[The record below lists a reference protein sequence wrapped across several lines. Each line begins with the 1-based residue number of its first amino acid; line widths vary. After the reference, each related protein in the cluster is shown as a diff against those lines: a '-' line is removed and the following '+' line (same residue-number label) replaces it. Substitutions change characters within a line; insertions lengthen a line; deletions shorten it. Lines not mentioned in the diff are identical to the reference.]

1 MLSFSNF
8 KERGI
13 FDLDHTI
20 IDSSHRQLTMADGS
34 LDLQHWR
41 ANNTREKILAD
52 SLLPLADHWRSLKA
66 KGTEIVICTARVMG
80 EHDLEFLAKNGL
92 EYDALLSRPI
102 GNNSPDS
109 LLKYGMLRDYAN
121 SLGKSWA
128 NFCARSIMFDDN
140 QNVIET
146 LANKGLRVYNAI
158 SINKALEA

>member
-1 MLSFSNF
+1 
-8 KERGI
+8 
-13 FDLDHTI
+13 
-20 IDSSHRQLTMADGS
+20 
-34 LDLQHWR
+34 
-41 ANNTREKILAD
+41 
-52 SLLPLADHWRSLKA
+52 
-66 KGTEIVICTARVMG
+66 MG

-109 LLKYGMLRDYAN
+109 LLKYAMLRDYAN
-121 SLGKSWA
+121 SINKSWA